1 MTPLPYRVFQAVGH
15 GLLRSLKKTLKK
27 KKNPQHLPPTPRK
40 EHRLLGLCQRVED
53 IFYVCRGRFSSPWSS
68 GPAFRGTRGQTGG
81 GSISLASHPC
91 CPGRWS
97 QSPVEDLGCAGLR
110 ERRLLLT
117 SEAQGVEPGLPSPA
131 AGKGSGSLRDQGS
144 VLFFLTLGLFF
155 RRGGI
160 TGASE
165 PRCGAWPG

>member
-1 MTPLPYRVFQAVGH
+1 MQ
-15 GLLRSLKKTLKK
+15 
-27 KKNPQHLPPTPRK
+27 PPIF
-40 EHRLLGLCQRVED
+40 LWVILILCL
-53 IFYVCRGRFSSPWSS
+53 FVCLF
-68 GPAFRGTRGQTGG
+68 
-81 GSISLASHPC
+81 L
-91 CPGRWS
+91 
-97 QSPVEDLGCAGLR
+97 
-110 ERRLLLT
+110 LLLT

-144 VLFFLTLGLFF
+144 GLFFFFLSLGLFF

>member
-1 MTPLPYRVFQAVGH
+1 MQSVSSCGS
-15 GLLRSLKKTLKK
+15 RSTKELNENIIKK
-27 KKNPQHLPPTPRK
+27 KKNHYTPSPAPRK
-40 EHRLLGLCQRVED
+40 EHRLLGSHQRVEG
-53 IFYVCRGRFSSPWSS
+53 ILYVCRGRFSSWSL

-91 CPGRWS
+91 CRGRWS
-97 QSPVEDLGCAGLR
+97 QSPIEDMGCARLR

-144 VLFFLTLGLFF
+144 GLFFFFLSLGLFF